1 MGASENAALIRRNW
15 ELFAEGQ
22 GEAVYATWA
31 EDAVWHV
38 LDATRFQGDYTR
50 DEYFTMLSTTWT
62 EYVTSYRPELVS
74 CESFGDE
81 LVVAYLRS
89 TGETLEGPID
99 PNGGLMIYR
108 VLDGR
113 IIEGWAVSRGRDATT
128 LF

>member
-15 ELFAEGQ
+15 ELFADGQ

-50 DEYFTMLSTTWT
+50 DEYFTMLATTWA
-62 EYVTSYRPELVS
+62 EYVTSYAPQLVS

-81 LVVAYLRS
+81 LVVADARVAC
-89 TGETLEGPID
+89 
-99 PNGGLMIYR
+99 GGI
-108 VLDGR
+108 
-113 IIEGWAVSRGRDATT
+113 GRDDARIVAAAPDDERTVRVIG
-128 LF
+128 

>member
-15 ELFAEGQ
+15 ELFAEGR

-50 DEYFTMLSTTWT
+50 DEYFTMLATTWA
-62 EYVTSYRPELVS
+62 EYVTSYAPQLVS

-81 LVVAYLRS
+81 LVVAFLRN

-113 IIEGWAVSRGRDATT
+113 ISEGWAVSRGRDATA